1 MNNKVVNK
9 QIPIEKIVDIA
20 NYFEDY
26 KEKYDKLFAED
37 REKNKNLPFSDRKPE
52 YDN

>member
-1 MNNKVVNK
+1 MNNKIVNK

-26 KEKYDKLFAED
+26 KEKYDKLFEED
-37 REKNKNLPFSDRKPE
+37 REKNKN
-52 YDN
+52 YTYIY